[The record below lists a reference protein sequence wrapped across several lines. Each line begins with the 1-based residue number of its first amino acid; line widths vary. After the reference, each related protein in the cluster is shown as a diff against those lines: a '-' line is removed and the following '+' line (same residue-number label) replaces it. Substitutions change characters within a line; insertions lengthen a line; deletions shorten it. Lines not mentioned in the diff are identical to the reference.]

1 MSAPEEE
8 PWRPDEALVLTVRTR
23 SLQMKDLSGPDRSWI
38 VASLTVQGWTVA
50 AIADRLKC
58 SLRLVQTIKTEPM
71 TKVALFAL
79 EVASELANERNERAV
94 EQVAFGIQATA
105 WKTERRRLVGER
117 DALLSSLALAR
128 GNGPVPHPRRAAWT
142 RKGAS
147 DQGMT

>member
-1 MSAPEEE
+1 MTAPEDER
-8 PWRPDEALVLTVRTR
+8 WRPDEALVLTVRTR
-23 SLQMKDLSGPDRSWI
+23 CLQMKDLSGPDRSWV

-71 TKVALFAL
+71 TQVALFAL
-79 EVASELANERNERAV
+79 EVASELANERNERTV
-94 EQVAFGIQATA
+94 EQMAWALQAGA
-105 WKTERRRLVGER
+105 WEAERTRLSGQR
-117 DALLSSLALAR
+117 DALINALALAR